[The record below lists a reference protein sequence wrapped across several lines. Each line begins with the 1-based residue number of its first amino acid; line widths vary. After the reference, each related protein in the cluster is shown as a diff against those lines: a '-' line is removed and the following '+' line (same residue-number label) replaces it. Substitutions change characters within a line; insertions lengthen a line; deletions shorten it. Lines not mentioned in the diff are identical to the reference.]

1 MNAKEHYEN
10 HLANVYS
17 WISGDFETRQQEF
30 SEFLKEQ
37 NIYPQSSKVA
47 IDLGCGHGIQSYA
60 LAKAGFKVWAV
71 DFNVQLLNELKK
83 NCEGLDVTAVEQDMR
98 LVTKH
103 EDLNPDLLVCWGDT
117 LTHLENESDIERFID
132 YSCDI
137 LKPGGKFILSFGDYS
152 EKRVG
157 NDRFIQVK
165 SDATRIMT
173 SFLDYSPTHVVVSD
187 LIYQFDG
194 STWHQKVSSYN
205 KFRINVDEVSE
216 MLENNNM
223 RILHTSENDGS
234 VRLVATKH

>member
-17 WISGDFETRQQEF
+17 WMSGDFETCQNEF
-30 SEFLKEQ
+30 SAFLKEQ
-37 NIYPQSSKVA
+37 NIFPLSSKVA
-47 IDLGCGHGIQSYA
+47 IDLGSGHGVQSYA

-71 DFNVQLLNELKK
+71 DFNAQLLNELKE
-83 NCEGLDVTAVEQDMR
+83 NCQGLDVTAIEQDMR

-103 EDLNPDLLVCWGDT
+103 EDLDPELLVCWGDT

-137 LKPGGKFILSFGDYS
+137 LKAGGKFILSFRDYS

-157 NDRFIQVK
+157 NERFIPVK

-173 SFLDYSPTHVVVSD
+173 CFLDYSPTHVVVSD

-205 KFRINVDEVSE
+205 KFRISVDEVTE

-223 RILHTSENDGS
+223 RILYTSETNGL
-234 VRLVATKH
+234 VRIVASK

>member
-10 HLANVYS
+10 HLASVYS
-17 WISGDFETRQQEF
+17 WMSGDFDLRQKEF
-30 SEFLKEQ
+30 SDFLKEQ
-37 NIYPQSSKVA
+37 NIFPMSSQVA
-47 IDLGCGHGIQSYA
+47 IDLGSGHGIQSYA
-60 LAKAGFKVWAV
+60 LAKSGFKVWAV
-71 DFNVQLLNELKK
+71 DFNKHLLDELKK

-98 LVTKH
+98 LITKH
-103 EDLNPDLLVCWGDT
+103 EDLNPELLVCCGDT

-137 LKPGGKFILSFGDYS
+137 LKAGGKFILSFRDYS

-157 NDRFIQVK
+157 NERFIPVK

-173 SFLDYSPTHVVVSD
+173 CFLDYSPTHVVVSD

-205 KFRINVDEVSE
+205 KFRISEDEVVE
-216 MLENNNM
+216 FLENNNM
-223 RILHTSENDGS
+223 RIVYTKAVNGMIT
-234 VRLVATKH
+234 LVAEK